1 MVGYEDQISGDER
14 MSTVTMCRK
23 VNAIRVET
31 VEERKQTPPAGKK
44 TNSTAVGRLY
54 QRWHWVTISRRQ
66 VRLC

>member
-14 MSTVTMCRK
+14 MSTVVHMSQSH
-23 VNAIRVET
+23 VIRVET

-54 QRWHWVTISRRQ
+54 QRWHWVTINRRQ
-66 VRLC
+66 VMF